1 MRQPGRTLNIGI
13 GWLAAMLAATLAI
26 GLGLGYLL
34 GRPPAP
40 PKVPLNTAD
49 VPCIGVLDG
58 DTIRV
63 DWQGQALTV
72 RMLGIDCPETRAG
85 RKLVEQ
91 VRSFAL
97 TEKLVR
103 DLGVQARNR
112 TTQYVTN
119 RVVRLVFPG
128 SPEQRD
134 AFGRLLAYVE
144 VDGQD
149 VGRVLLQ
156 SGFAVL
162 YPADHPRIGEYREAM
177 ETARRQRRGVWQ
189 RGG

>member
-1 MRQPGRTLNIGI
+1 MVDIKHKALLGSIILVAFG
-13 GWLAAMLAATLAI
+13 L

-34 GRPPAP
+34 GRPQAP
-40 PKVPLNTAD
+40 PRVPLNTTD
-49 VPCIGVLDG
+49 VPCTGVLDG

-72 RMLGIDCPETRAG
+72 RMLGIDCPETHAG
-85 RKLVEQ
+85 KKLVQQ
-91 VRSFAL
+91 VRQFAL
-97 TEKLVR
+97 TEKRVR

-119 RVVRLVFPG
+119 QVVRLVFPG

-134 AFGRLLAYVE
+134 AFGRLLSYVE

-162 YPADHPRIGEYREAM
+162 YPADHPRMEEYRETV
-177 ETARRQRRGVWQ
+177 ETAKRQRRGVWQ
-189 RGG
+189 SGG

>member
-1 MRQPGRTLNIGI
+1 MRKPLRTLKVRP
-13 GWLAAMLAATLAI
+13 LALVGMLATMLAI

-34 GRPPAP
+34 GRPAVPSL
-40 PKVPLNTAD
+40 PLNTTN
-49 VPCIGVLDG
+49 VPCAGVLDG

-91 VRSFAL
+91 IRSFAL
-97 TEKLVR
+97 SEKLVR

-112 TTQYVTN
+112 TTRYVTN
-119 RVVRLVFPG
+119 QVVRLVFPG
-128 SPEQRD
+128 SPEKRD

-162 YPADHPRIGEYREAM
+162 YPADHPRVEDYRAAV

-189 RGG
+189 GGG